1 MGAVVLKGFS
11 DEDYRTLG
19 GTGIRVSPISLGTV
33 KFGRDTGVKYPD
45 SFRIPDDRSLANL
58 LSLAGDLGIN
68 LVDTA
73 PAYGVSEEKLG
84 RLLKGQRNQWIVST
98 KVGEE
103 YIDGAS
109 VHDFSAAAT
118 RQSVER
124 SLRNLD
130 TDYLDIVLVHANDDD
145 EGVVRDTDV
154 LDVLAEFRD
163 KGHIRCFGVSSK
175 TVGGGLATLAHCDVA
190 MVTCNLEDTSQLP
203 VLQEAERT
211 NKGIMVKKALA
222 SGHAEQTGES
232 LRFVLSQPAV
242 TTIVVGTINPDHL
255 RANVEAL
262 TG

>member
-1 MGAVVLKGFS
+1 MTGFS
-11 DEDYRTLG
+11 YEDYRTLG
-19 GTGIRVSPISLGTV
+19 GTGIQVSPISLGTV
-33 KFGRDTGVKYPD
+33 KFGRDTDVKYPD
-45 SFRIPDDRSLANL
+45 PFRIPDDASLANL

-73 PAYGVSEEKLG
+73 PAYGSSEEKLG
-84 RLLKGQRNQWIVST
+84 RLLKGQRNQWIIST
-98 KVGEE
+98 KVGEQ

-109 VHDFSAAAT
+109 VHDFSATAT

-145 EGVVRDTDV
+145 ESIVRHADA

-163 KGHIRCFGVSSK
+163 KGYIRCFGVSSK
-175 TVGGGLATLAHCDVA
+175 TVEGGLATLARCDVA

-203 VLQEAERT
+203 VLEEAQRT

-222 SGHAEQTGES
+222 SGHADRVEES

-262 TG
+262 TR